1 MAVGRLEEAS
11 KIMVKLA
18 ETNGVKVGLKCL
30 QCNFL
35 VNKLECLS
43 VASILSAVKYLG
55 AILYC
60 VLESKGVN
68 NLVLLMLRQIS

>member
-18 ETNGVKVGLKCL
+18 ETNGVKVGLKC
-30 QCNFL
+30 NFM

-43 VASILSAVKYLG
+43 VANILSVDKYFGSILSSRELG
-55 AILYC
+55 
-60 VLESKGVN
+60 S
-68 NLVLLMLRQIS
+68 

>member
-18 ETNGVKVGLKCL
+18 ETNGVKVGLKY
-30 QCNFL
+30 NFL

-43 VASILSAVKYLG
+43 VASILSVVKYLG
-55 AILYC
+55 TILYC

-68 NLVLLMLRQIS
+68 TLVLSMLQQIS